1 MDHRRTNLNLDLNDQ
16 EGEHLK
22 DSSETTIF
30 TTIKDPLR
38 SETGTIPDFL
48 YEICTKQEMRNEF
61 LRSIKSQTNSIK
73 SYAQSDIISS
83 PTSTSFKR
91 MQYYK
96 SNLDLHSQQKLD
108 KYRGMM
114 ENLGEEEFVK
124 FLQAYRQA
132 KNVPAPKRSSSSY
145 KGSMNDFKSPG
156 SSNDDKISTVTQDEV
171 VNEHS
176 KFMNLQTQC
185 LSLENSYLP
194 LNKANT
200 QKKVPNFYVNYISSK
215 MHVKNEP
222 HSLTAIMN
230 NIISDRKDNGLYPT
244 TQSNVPT
251 SQSYTKSRSINET
264 KKARNEKRFRP
275 PMKILNFPAFA

>member
-1 MDHRRTNLNLDLNDQ
+1 MNLDLNDP

-22 DSSETTIF
+22 DSSENTIF
-30 TTIKDPLR
+30 TTLNNPLK

-48 YEICTKQEMRNEF
+48 YEICSKQEIRNEF

-73 SYAQSDIISS
+73 SGAYAHSEILNS

-96 SNLDLHSQQKLD
+96 SNLDLHSQQNLD

-114 ENLGEEEFVK
+114 ENLDEEEFVK

-132 KNVPAPKRSSSSY
+132 KNVPAPKGSSSSF
-145 KGSMNDFKSPG
+145 KSSINDFKSPG
-156 SSNDDKISTVTQDEV
+156 SSDDKISTVTQDEV

-200 QKKVPNFYVNYISSK
+200 QKKVPNFYVNYISNK

-222 HSLTAIMN
+222 HNLTAIMN
-230 NIISDRKDNGLYPT
+230 NIMNDRKDKGLFPT
-244 TQSNVPT
+244 QPNASTNKSF
-251 SQSYTKSRSINET
+251 TKSRPNNEAT
-264 KKARNEKRFRP
+264 KSVNEKRFRP